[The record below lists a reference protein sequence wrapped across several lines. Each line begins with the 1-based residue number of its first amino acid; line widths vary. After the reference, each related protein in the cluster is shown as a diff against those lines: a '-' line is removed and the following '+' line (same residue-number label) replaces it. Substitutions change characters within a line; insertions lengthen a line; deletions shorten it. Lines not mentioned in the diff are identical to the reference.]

1 MLSADWYS
9 SFEYFGQFPVTVNLY
24 GACQIASQPSMTQ
37 FLLSQFRFS
46 IADTSFVFCGHSFL
60 RAILHLLTSNSKQFT
75 TSQTRAFPPIAGF
88 MILPKGKA
96 PSSHRSS
103 KYPRYLQGPCSLQ
116 IPLQCTLI
124 AVAQAVSS
132 GYPNPTR
139 YPVLMKYRVSGRVR
153 VEISGIGSGSGTRV
167 TRYPMIFKTESG
179 RVG

>member
-37 FLLSQFRFS
+37 FLPSQFGFS

-139 YPVLMKYRVSGRVR
+139 YPVFHLLPDP
-153 VEISGIGSGSGTRV
+153 TD
-167 TRYPMIFKTESG
+167 
-179 RVG
+179 